1 MSVFPE
7 HYELIERIKAK
18 DPALAEHLEHAEWLQ
33 LLPYIHDWTRFY
45 QQSLVHQLKEQMWD
59 DRNAGRVDE
68 ATERYLT
75 ELLQNTERHIL
86 SEYNEPAEPDP
97 EGWKRPA

>member
-7 HYELIERIKAK
+7 HYELIEKVKAK
-18 DPALAEHLEHAEWLQ
+18 DPALADHLQHNEWLR

-45 QQSLVHQLKEQMWD
+45 QQSLVHQLKEQMWQ
-59 DRNAGRVDE
+59 DRADGRADE
-68 ATERYLT
+68 ATETYVT
-75 ELLQNTERHIL
+75 QLLQAAERRIL

-97 EGWKRPA
+97 EGWHRAH

>member
-18 DPALAEHLEHAEWLQ
+18 DPKLADHLQHGEWLQ

-59 DRNAGRVDE
+59 DRNEGRIDD
-68 ATERYLT
+68 AAERYVT
-75 ELLQNTERHIL
+75 GLLQEAERRIL
-86 SEYNEPAEPDP
+86 GEFNDPVQPDP
-97 EGWKRPA
+97 EGWQRPT